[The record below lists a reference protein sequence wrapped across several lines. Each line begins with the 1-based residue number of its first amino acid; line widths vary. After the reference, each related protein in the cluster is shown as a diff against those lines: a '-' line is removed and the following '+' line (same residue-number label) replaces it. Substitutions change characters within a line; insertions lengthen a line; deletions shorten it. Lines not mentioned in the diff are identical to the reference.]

1 MDLSV
6 DEPYCQES
14 TRHVPGWAGAST
26 TMELIEKG
34 GSDRHYWRVTATG
47 RSGGPETAIV
57 MVYTANRPDNLSF
70 FAATEVLA
78 KAGARVPAVHHHDAA
93 RRVAWLEDL
102 GRQDL
107 WDHRESADRGVLYR
121 SALREAARVHAID
134 PDRVPA
140 GLAGQLQPPFDEALY
155 QWEQEY
161 FLKEFAARFS
171 AAGESEREAVRQG
184 PGLAAL
190 RRRLAAL
197 PRRMVH
203 RDFQSQNVII
213 RNDEAWMID
222 YQGLRP
228 GRPEYDLASLLYD
241 PYVVLPEDERAE
253 LIAYAATLQGEG
265 EQFGAD
271 AEVLAMCA
279 CQRLMQ
285 ALGAYG
291 KLGVGDGRT
300 SFLRHV
306 PNALRN
312 LRGVLD
318 ASGLVPELRALLT
331 LKPGAVE
338 AAGGPPVEP

>member
-1 MDLSV
+1 M
-6 DEPYCQES
+6 Q
-14 TRHVPGWAGAST
+14 
-26 TMELIEKG
+26 LIEKG

-47 RSGGPETAIV
+47 RSGGPETAII

-70 FAATEVLA
+70 FAATEVLGG
-78 KAGARVPAVHHHDAA
+78 AGARVPAVHHHDAV

-102 GRQDL
+102 GLNDL
-107 WDHRESADRGVLYR
+107 WDYRESAGRKTLYR
-121 SALREAARVHAID
+121 SALAEAAKVHSID
-134 PDRVPA
+134 PGRLPA
-140 GLAGQLQPPFDEALY
+140 AQAAQLQPPFDEALY

-161 FLKEFAARFS
+161 FLREFAARFS
-171 AAGESEREAVRQG
+171 AAGESERESVRTG
-184 PGLAAL
+184 AGLAEL

-213 RNDEAWMID
+213 RDGEAWMID

-241 PYVVLPEDERAE
+241 PYVVLPDDERAE
-253 LIAYAATLQGEG
+253 LLAYAATLHGDGEC
-265 EQFGAD
+265 FGAD

-291 KLGVGDGRT
+291 KLGVGDERT
-300 SFLRHV
+300 GFLKHI

-312 LRGVLD
+312 LRGVLE